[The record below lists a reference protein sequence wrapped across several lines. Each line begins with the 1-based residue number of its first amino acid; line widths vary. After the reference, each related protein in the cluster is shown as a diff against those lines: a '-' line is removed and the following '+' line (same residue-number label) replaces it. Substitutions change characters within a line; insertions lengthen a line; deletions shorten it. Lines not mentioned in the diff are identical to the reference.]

1 MTLLAIASRT
11 YSRRTLSTVFAASS
25 SKSSLG
31 ARFYS
36 GSSDQVDHFVSGWDT
51 DKVDEYKDTNKY
63 CTQTFN
69 KISEIGLSV
78 FTKDLYDVI
87 PNESAA
93 GRPAH
98 ALMLRSHKL
107 KEEEVIPS
115 VRAIARC
122 GAGTNNIPVAR
133 MTELGIPVFNTP
145 GANANAVK
153 EIVLCGL
160 LLGSR
165 SIVDGINHMKEL
177 GKQGLQRERVEKD
190 KAMFGGREIKGKTL
204 AVIGLGHIGASTAA
218 DAYVL
223 GMNLVGYD
231 PGLSVQSAMKLPGNL
246 KLSDSITSA
255 VANADYISLNIPYTK
270 ATHGIIGQAILRHC
284 KPDAV
289 ILNFARGELVDSEA
303 MKNFLDQSEG
313 AKYISDFPDDLLW
326 DHSNAIVVPHLG
338 ASTGEAEDSAA
349 AMAAE
354 TLRLYLEDGTVRH
367 SVNFPDASLPER
379 NPDHIR
385 ITVVNQNKPGV
396 LSAITEVFAK
406 HNLNIMQ
413 QINHSKDDVAYTA
426 IDIEA
431 DDSADFKE
439 LQQELTMSD
448 GVLSSRVL
456 FGLPGAGYSRNIDG
470 QYHA

>member
-1 MTLLAIASRT
+1 L
-11 YSRRTLSTVFAASS
+11 
-25 SKSSLG
+25 
-31 ARFYS
+31 YS
-36 GSSDQVDHFVSGWDT
+36 GSQDQVDHFISGWDES
-51 DKVDEYKDTNKY
+51 DVEQFKDTKKY

-69 KISEIGLSV
+69 KISEVGLSV
-78 FTKDLYDVI
+78 FSKDLYDVL
-87 PNESAA
+87 PNEESN

-107 KEEEVIPS
+107 KEDEVLPS

-122 GAGTNNIPVAR
+122 GAGTNNIPVTR

-153 EIVLCGL
+153 ELVLCGL

-165 SIVDGINHMKEL
+165 RIIDGINHMTEL

-204 AVIGLGHIGASTAA
+204 AVIGLGHIGASTAR
-218 DAYVL
+218 DAEAL
-223 GMNLVGYD
+223 GMKLVGYD
-231 PGLSVQSAMKLPGNL
+231 PGLSVETAMRLPRNL
-246 KLSDSITSA
+246 KLAYSITSA

-270 ATHGIIGQAILRHC
+270 STHGIIGQAIIRHC

-303 MKNFLDQSEG
+303 MKEFLDQSEG

-326 DHSNAIVVPHLG
+326 NHPNAIVLPHLG
-338 ASTGEAEDSAA
+338 ASTEEAEDSAA

-354 TLRLYLEDGTVRH
+354 TLRLYLEHGTVRH

-379 NPDHIR
+379 NPENIR
-385 ITVVNQNKPGV
+385 VTVVNENKPGM
-396 LSAITEVFAK
+396 LKLITEVFAR
-406 HNLNIMQ
+406 HNLNIVQ
-413 QINHSKDDVAYTA
+413 QINHSKDDVAYNV

-431 DDSADFKE
+431 CDDMDFKE
-439 LQQELTMSD
+439 LQKDLTMND
-448 GVLSSRVL
+448 GVLSSRIL
-456 FGLPGAGYSRNIDG
+456 FGLPGAGYSRNIAG
-470 QYHA
+470 KYHA

>member
-1 MTLLAIASRT
+1 ML
-11 YSRRTLSTVFAASS
+11 
-25 SKSSLG
+25 
-31 ARFYS
+31 
-36 GSSDQVDHFVSGWDT
+36 
-51 DKVDEYKDTNKY
+51 DK
-63 CTQTFN
+63 
-69 KISEIGLSV
+69 
-78 FTKDLYDVI
+78 
-87 PNESAA
+87 
-93 GRPAH
+93 
-98 ALMLRSHKL
+98 
-107 KEEEVIPS
+107 PS
-115 VRAIARC
+115 VDR
-122 GAGTNNIPVAR
+122 T
-133 MTELGIPVFNTP
+133 
-145 GANANAVK
+145 
-153 EIVLCGL
+153 
-160 LLGSR
+160 
-165 SIVDGINHMKEL
+165 SILIIL
-177 GKQGLQRERVEKD
+177 IFR
-190 KAMFGGREIKGKTL
+190 I
-204 AVIGLGHIGASTAA
+204 IC
-218 DAYVL
+218 
-223 GMNLVGYD
+223 
-231 PGLSVQSAMKLPGNL
+231 
-246 KLSDSITSA
+246 
-255 VANADYISLNIPYTK
+255 SLNIPYTK